1 MKPGDLRR
9 WAVGSNDGFF
19 LVVSV
24 SNGYVDILDEGEIYT
39 FILAD
44 LEQFSV
50 EADNAER

>member
-9 WAVGSNDGFF
+9 WASSTADGFF

-44 LEQFSV
+44 LEELSV
-50 EADNAER
+50 EADDAER